1 MMFHFRRKKSIALL
15 LTVCFLFVMVM
26 PGYAAG
32 TEVTGNSLQDAREGI
47 VGYYSKNKTNL
58 STWREV
64 VALNAAGQDVSTA
77 PWTIPDWKVEQLTEK
92 SQPTDYAGKIL
103 GMLAAGE
110 NPKDVGGRNLVAELA
125 AKQKDDGSFSTLIN
139 QTAWAVIAL
148 DKAGGDYDIGKAMEF
163 LINKQTPDGG
173 FALFGT
179 TADPDITGDALVAL
193 APHKDIAGVSDAI
206 NDAIECLKKMQL
218 PNGGFASWGQEAPES
233 AAAVIRG
240 LLACGEKNI
249 TSGDWQKEEGN
260 MIDALFSFQLED
272 GSFIHATTET
282 KYNAMATEQALQA
295 VAAMVDAGITYT
307 VKTGQK
313 HTSRSIV
320 SIAIIGKDGE
330 SLYAPGE
337 VTVLENGKWGL
348 TAFGALEATGVSHE
362 IKDSD
367 YGPYLTSINGQ
378 AGDKNGGWMYT
389 VNDESPLVGMHQ
401 YDIQDGDCIIVY
413 NSTDWENPA
422 PTWEELT
429 GQTPPNSDPDPEPE
443 PGKGTNI
450 AASKALSELISY
462 YKNNKTALNSWAEVV
477 ALRSAGV
484 DLTDGSWQLP
494 DWEIDEL
501 NEDSYATDYAGT
513 IIGMLAVGQEP
524 TDVDGRDLVQELV
537 DRQNSDGSFGD
548 WFNETI
554 WSMIALDTA
563 KAEYDVS
570 AAVKYLRDQQLED
583 GGFALFG
590 TDSDPDTTGM
600 VLIALASH
608 NDIEGVPAVIDKAI
622 KCIEGLQE
630 ESGGFASWG
639 EESAESAAA
648 VIRGLVAVGVDPDT
662 MAKNGNTV
670 FAALMSYQLADKSFS
685 HIIGGESDSMATSQ
699 ALTAIGDM
707 VNGNVFD
714 RIRDSYAPG
723 QFDPYPGSDP
733 DTTPPGDL
741 QDPDETTPA
750 GDQQDENKEKTTLPK
765 TGGENLPIYLAGAAL
780 LCAGAL
786 MVRRKQLNQK

>member
-1 MMFHFRRKKSIALL
+1 MFHFRRKKSIALL
-15 LTVCFLFVMVM
+15 LTVCFLLTMVA
-26 PGYAAG
+26 PGFAAG
-32 TEVTGNSLQDAREGI
+32 TEPGADSCTVGVAIVDVKEGNLIFGSKNVKVQSSNDYDMTALGALDAAGVPYETQHYSGMGHMVTSINELANEGMDGWMYTVNDEHATRSADAYEIKEGDHIVWYYATIGSSHPQWDSLQ
-47 VGYYSKNKTNL
+47 
-58 STWREV
+58 
-64 VALNAAGQDVSTA
+64 
-77 PWTIPDWKVEQLTEK
+77 IPDSMTFDSSSITLEK
-92 SQPTDYAGKIL
+92 DETKQVTAVLSYVN
-103 GMLAAGE
+103 GE
-110 NPKDVGGRNLVAELA
+110 TKDVTDEAEWAVEDSSIASVEKGLITALKAGTTTVSAAVDGITAQLLVKVNPSGSTVTVNIAIID
-125 AKQKDDGSFSTLIN
+125 KDRELIN
-139 QTAWAVIAL
+139 Q
-148 DKAGGDYDIGKAMEF
+148 
-163 LINKQTPDGG
+163 
-173 FALFGT
+173 
-179 TADPDITGDALVAL
+179 
-193 APHKDIAGVSDAI
+193 
-206 NDAIECLKKMQL
+206 
-218 PNGGFASWGQEAPES
+218 
-233 AAAVIRG
+233 
-240 LLACGEKNI
+240 
-249 TSGDWQKEEGN
+249 
-260 MIDALFSFQLED
+260 
-272 GSFIHATTET
+272 
-282 KYNAMATEQALQA
+282 
-295 VAAMVDAGITYT
+295 
-307 VKTGQK
+307 
-313 HTSRSIV
+313 
-320 SIAIIGKDGE
+320 
-330 SLYAPGE
+330 PGE
-337 VTVLENGKWGL
+337 VTVRESGEWGL
-348 TAFGALEATGVSHE
+348 TAFGALDATGIDYEVDESE
-362 IKDSD
+362 
-367 YGPYLTSINGQ
+367 YGPFLTSVNGQ

-570 AAVKYLRDQQLED
+570 AAVKYLCDQQLED

-600 VLIALASH
+600 VLIALAPH
-608 NDIEGVPAVIDKAI
+608 KDIEGVPAVINDAI
-622 KCIEGLQE
+622 ECLKGLQQ